1 MQRHQRSQ
9 LFLFAFFFATWLTA
23 VGGLSP
29 VQAQSQAGDA
39 AAWEGMHALHHRD
52 YDWLRPPDSA
62 LQKAVTLT
70 AEGELDSVTL
80 YTFQCGESLGCQKR
94 FRFKKKRT
102 VARITFA
109 TPIRLAAE
117 EVRRAA
123 GRQGAPP
130 NPEEMHEYRNTFAVS
145 LLLQA
150 KKRGDKPDIVVQ
162 AGGNEL
168 RPAQTRVSGRRIERC
183 WVKSGDRCWRT
194 LQVASFAVE
203 EGVALSGA
211 GEIVVRWDEDEFSVP
226 INFDYLW

>member
-1 MQRHQRSQ
+1 MQRGQRFQ
-9 LFLFAFFFATWLTA
+9 LFLFAFLSAAWLAA

-29 VQAQSQAGDA
+29 VLAQSPAADA
-39 AAWEGMHALHHRD
+39 VAWEGMQALHHRD

-62 LQKAVTLT
+62 LQNAITLA

-80 YTFQCGESLGCQKR
+80 YTFQCGEPLGCQTR

-109 TPIRLAAE
+109 TPIRLVAE

-130 NPEEMHEYRNTFAVS
+130 NPADMHEYRNTFAVS

-150 KKRGDKPDIVVQ
+150 KKRGDKPNIVVQ

-183 WVKSGDRCWRT
+183 WVKRDDKCWRT
-194 LQVASFAVE
+194 LHTATFAVE
-203 EGVALSGA
+203 EGVRLTGV
-211 GEIVVRWDEDEFSVP
+211 GTIVVRWHEDEFSVP

>member
-1 MQRHQRSQ
+1 
-9 LFLFAFFFATWLTA
+9 LFSRAFFFAVWLAA

-29 VQAQSQAGDA
+29 ALAQSNAADA
-39 AAWEGMHALHHRD
+39 
-52 YDWLRPPDSA
+52 LRPPDDA
-62 LQKAVTLT
+62 LQDAITL
-70 AEGELDSVTL
+70 AGGGELDSVTL
-80 YTFQCGESLGCQKR
+80 YKFQCGEPLGCQKR
-94 FRFKKKRT
+94 FHFKKKRT

-109 TPIRLAAE
+109 TPVRLVAE

-130 NPEEMHEYRNTFAVS
+130 NPADMHEYRNTFAVS

-168 RPAQTRVSGRRIERC
+168 QPAQTRVSGRRIERC
-183 WVKSGDRCWRT
+183 WVKGDDKCWRT
-194 LQVASFAVE
+194 LHTATFTVA
-203 EGVALSGA
+203 EGVSLSGA
-211 GEIVVRWDEDEFSVP
+211 GEIVVRWDGDEFSVP